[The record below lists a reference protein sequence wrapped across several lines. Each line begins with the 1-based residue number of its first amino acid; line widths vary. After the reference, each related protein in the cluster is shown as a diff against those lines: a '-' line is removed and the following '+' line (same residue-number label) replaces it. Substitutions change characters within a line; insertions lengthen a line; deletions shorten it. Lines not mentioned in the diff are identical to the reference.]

1 MLKMFSFI
9 STTLMM
15 ILFFVSPAFAHDPL
29 MLLPEQKTPEEGP
42 LLPDGTI
49 SFALY
54 GSLLETEDKR
64 AFQFR
69 LEPDDRLDLS
79 LLIPNLEPE
88 NQMSQETLPQL
99 FLSRPDGSVLIGVS
113 DLYIPFD
120 EPFSMTR
127 YVRIFEH
134 VEQSSGGLYQV
145 EITGSDP
152 ARFTVAIGFIE
163 SFGTPVEN
171 VPNRDA
177 GRSGIFDWYEN
188 PVSEK
193 PLVLSDDEPVEKD
206 FQEATPVTKAPVVE
220 ETSEPPETS
229 GPPEKEPVEED
240 IQEATPVTKAPV
252 VEETSDPPET
262 SGPPEKEPVKE
273 DFQEATPNIREE
285 TSGSFRIFMPLIL
298 GLVFIYLLIRLVKNK
313 KSSIQASDQ

>member
-1 MLKMFSFI
+1 MFSFI

-29 MLLPEQKTPEEGP
+29 MLLPEQKTPERGP

-99 FLSRPDGSVLIGVS
+99 FLSRPDGSLLIGIS

-145 EITGSDP
+145 EITGSAP

-188 PVSEK
+188 PVSQN

-220 ETSEPPETS
+220 KTLEPPKNEPLEKDLQET
-229 GPPEKEPVEED
+229 
-240 IQEATPVTKAPV
+240 TPVTKAPV
-252 VEETSDPPET
+252 LEKALEPPKKETVERDL
-262 SGPPEKEPVKE
+262 
-273 DFQEATPNIREE
+273 QEATPEIPEE
-285 TSGSFRIFMPLIL
+285 TGGSSRMLILPIL
-298 GLVFIYLLIRLVKNK
+298 GLLFIYLLVKLLK
-313 KSSIQASDQ
+313 SRKSSIQVSDQ

>member
-1 MLKMFSFI
+1 MLKKLLI

-54 GSLLETEDKR
+54 GSLLEAEDKR

-88 NQMSQETLPQL
+88 NQMPQETLPQL

-163 SFGTPVEN
+163 RFGTPVEN

-193 PLVLSDDEPVEKD
+193 PMVPPEEEPVEKD
-206 FQEATPVTKAPVVE
+206 VQEATPVTKAPVVE
-220 ETSEPPETS
+220 ETSEPPE
-229 GPPEKEPVEED
+229 GEPVEKD
-240 IQEATPVTKAPV
+240 AQEATPVTKAPV
-252 VEETSDPPET
+252 IEETSEPPE
-262 SGPPEKEPVKE
+262 GEPVEK
-273 DFQEATPNIREE
+273 DTQEATHDTREE
-285 TSGSFRIFMPLIL
+285 ADSSSKIFIPLIL
-298 GLVFIYLLIRLVKNK
+298 GLLLIYPLVKILKNK
-313 KSSIQASDQ
+313 KSSIQVSDQ

>member
-29 MLLPEQKTPEEGP
+29 MLLPEQKTPERGP

-99 FLSRPDGSVLIGVS
+99 FLSRPDGSLLIGIS

-145 EITGSDP
+145 EITGSAP

-188 PVSEK
+188 PVSQN

-220 ETSEPPETS
+220 KTLEPPKKETV
-229 GPPEKEPVEED
+229 EKD
-240 IQEATPVTKAPV
+240 LQETTPVTKAPV
-252 VEETSDPPET
+252 LEKALEPPKKETVERDL
-262 SGPPEKEPVKE
+262 
-273 DFQEATPNIREE
+273 QEATPEIPEE
-285 TSGSFRIFMPLIL
+285 TGGSSRMLILPIL
-298 GLVFIYLLIRLVKNK
+298 GLLFIYLLVKLLK
-313 KSSIQASDQ
+313 SRKSSIQVSDQ

>member
-29 MLLPEQKTPEEGP
+29 MLLPEQKTPERGP

-99 FLSRPDGSVLIGVS
+99 FLSRPDGSLLIGIS

-145 EITGSDP
+145 EITGSAP

-188 PVSEK
+188 PVSQN

-206 FQEATPVTKAPVVE
+206 FQEATPVTKAPVLE
-220 ETSEPPETS
+220 KALEPPKNEPLEKDLQET
-229 GPPEKEPVEED
+229 
-240 IQEATPVTKAPV
+240 TPVTKAPV
-252 VEETSDPPET
+252 LEKALEPPKKETVERDL
-262 SGPPEKEPVKE
+262 
-273 DFQEATPNIREE
+273 QEATPEIPEE
-285 TSGSFRIFMPLIL
+285 TGGSSRMLILPIL
-298 GLVFIYLLIRLVKNK
+298 GLLFIYLLVKLLK
-313 KSSIQASDQ
+313 SRKSSIQVGDQ

>member
-29 MLLPEQKTPEEGP
+29 MLLPEQKTPERGP

-88 NQMSQETLPQL
+88 IQMSQETLPQL
-99 FLSRPDGSVLIGVS
+99 FLSRPDGSLLIGIS

-145 EITGSDP
+145 EITGSAP

-188 PVSEK
+188 PVSQN

-220 ETSEPPETS
+220 KALEPLKNEPLEKDLQETTPVTKGPVLEKALEPPKKET
-229 GPPEKEPVEED
+229 VERD
-240 IQEATPVTKAPV
+240 LQEATPEIP
-252 VEETSDPPET
+252 EET
-262 SGPPEKEPVKE
+262 G
-273 DFQEATPNIREE
+273 
-285 TSGSFRIFMPLIL
+285 GSSRMLILPIL
-298 GLVFIYLLIRLVKNK
+298 GLLFIYLLVKLLK
-313 KSSIQASDQ
+313 SRKSSIQVSDQ

>member
-29 MLLPEQKTPEEGP
+29 MLLPEQKTPERGP

-69 LEPDDRLDLS
+69 LEPGDRLDLS

-99 FLSRPDGSVLIGVS
+99 FLSRPDGSLLIGIS

-145 EITGSDP
+145 EITGSAP

-188 PVSEK
+188 PVSQN

-220 ETSEPPETS
+220 ETLEPPKNE
-229 GPPEKEPVEED
+229 PLEKNL
-240 IQEATPVTKAPV
+240 QKTTPVTKAPV
-252 VEETSDPPET
+252 LEKALEPPKKET
-262 SGPPEKEPVKE
+262 VKR
-273 DFQEATPNIREE
+273 DLQEATPEIPEE
-285 TSGSFRIFMPLIL
+285 TGGSSRMLILPIL
-298 GLVFIYLLIRLVKNK
+298 GLLFIYLLVKLLK
-313 KSSIQASDQ
+313 SSKSSIQVSDQ

>member
-29 MLLPEQKTPEEGP
+29 MLLPEQKTPERGP

-145 EITGSDP
+145 EITGSAP

-188 PVSEK
+188 PVSQN

-220 ETSEPPETS
+220 KTLEPPKNEPLEKDLQET
-229 GPPEKEPVEED
+229 
-240 IQEATPVTKAPV
+240 TPVTKAPV
-252 VEETSDPPET
+252 LEKALEPPKKETVERDL
-262 SGPPEKEPVKE
+262 
-273 DFQEATPNIREE
+273 QEATPEIPEE
-285 TSGSFRIFMPLIL
+285 TGGSSRMLILPIL
-298 GLVFIYLLIRLVKNK
+298 GLLFIYLLVKLLK
-313 KSSIQASDQ
+313 SRKSSIQVSDQ

>member
-29 MLLPEQKTPEEGP
+29 MLLPEQKTPERGP

-99 FLSRPDGSVLIGVS
+99 FLSRPDGSLLIGIS

-145 EITGSDP
+145 EITGSAP

-188 PVSEK
+188 PVSQN

-220 ETSEPPETS
+220 KALEPIKNEPLEKDLQET
-229 GPPEKEPVEED
+229 
-240 IQEATPVTKAPV
+240 TPVTKAPV
-252 VEETSDPPET
+252 LEKALEPPKKETVERDL
-262 SGPPEKEPVKE
+262 
-273 DFQEATPNIREE
+273 QEATPEIPEE
-285 TSGSFRIFMPLIL
+285 TGGSSRMLILPIL
-298 GLVFIYLLIRLVKNK
+298 GLLFIYLLVKLLK
-313 KSSIQASDQ
+313 SRKSSIQVSDQ

>member
-29 MLLPEQKTPEEGP
+29 MLLPEQKTPERGP

-99 FLSRPDGSVLIGVS
+99 FLSRPDGSLLIGIS

-145 EITGSDP
+145 EITGSAP

-188 PVSEK
+188 PVSQN

-220 ETSEPPETS
+220 KALEPLKNEPLEKDLQET
-229 GPPEKEPVEED
+229 
-240 IQEATPVTKAPV
+240 TPVTKAPV
-252 VEETSDPPET
+252 LEKALEPPKKETVERDL
-262 SGPPEKEPVKE
+262 
-273 DFQEATPNIREE
+273 QEATPEIPEE
-285 TSGSFRIFMPLIL
+285 TGGSSRMLILPIL
-298 GLVFIYLLIRLVKNK
+298 GLLFIYLLVKLLK
-313 KSSIQASDQ
+313 SRKSSIQVSDQ

>member
-29 MLLPEQKTPEEGP
+29 MLLPEQKTPERGP

-99 FLSRPDGSVLIGVS
+99 FLSRPDGSLLIGIS

-145 EITGSDP
+145 EITGSAP

-188 PVSEK
+188 PVSQN

-206 FQEATPVTKAPVVE
+206 FQEAAPVTKAPVVE
-220 ETSEPPETS
+220 ETLDPPKNEPLEKDLQET
-229 GPPEKEPVEED
+229 
-240 IQEATPVTKAPV
+240 TPVTKAPV
-252 VEETSDPPET
+252 LEKALEPPKKETVERDL
-262 SGPPEKEPVKE
+262 
-273 DFQEATPNIREE
+273 QEATPEIPEE
-285 TSGSFRIFMPLIL
+285 TGGSSRMLILPIL
-298 GLVFIYLLIRLVKNK
+298 GLLFIYLLVKLLK
-313 KSSIQASDQ
+313 SRKSSIQVSDQ